1 MSNRIIFSK
10 EDLLK
15 ITELLQEQSL
25 SEASRQFGLNDM
37 KLLYERKYNE
47 ELKEAIQKGISL
59 RPKNFK
65 YKQAQKCK
73 KRKELSV
80 KENAQ
85 STINALITEEQDAL
99 AKYRKLVRERK
110 LQENYKQLKSQELF

>member
-15 ITELLQEQSL
+15 ITKLLQKQSL
-25 SEASRQFGLNDM
+25 SEVSRHFGLNDL
-37 KLLYERKYNE
+37 KLRYEQKYNE
-47 ELKEAIQKGISL
+47 ELKEAIKKGINL

-65 YKQAQKCK
+65 YKQAQKYK
-73 KRKELSV
+73 KRKELSL

-85 STINALITEEQDAL
+85 STINTSITEEQDAL
-99 AKYRKLVRERK
+99 DKYRKLVRERK
-110 LQENYKQLKSQELF
+110 LQEDYKQLKNQEFI